1 MSERR
6 AQIHVDHALS
16 RTRRCELLG
25 VARSTAYY
33 QPQAISDEELA
44 LMRQI
49 DEMHLARPFYGSRRI
64 AEELTERGQSV
75 NRKRVQRLMRQM
87 GIRALYPRQRTS
99 QPGKGHTIHP
109 YLLRN
114 LVIECPNQVWASD
127 ITYIPM
133 AKGFMY
139 LVVILDWHSRRVL
152 AWRLSNTL
160 ETDFCLEALDEALRR
175 FGKPEIF
182 NTDQGVQFTC
192 DAFTRVL
199 KDHDID
205 ISMDGKGR
213 WVDNVFVERLW
224 RSVKHEDV
232 YLRAYETPRQ
242 LREGLIR
249 YFNFYNTERRH
260 SALDGRTP
268 DAVYFE
274 QATLDRAA

>member
-49 DEMHLARPFYGSRRI
+49 DKIHLAWPFYGSRRI
-64 AEELTERGQSV
+64 AEDLTERGQSV

-99 QPGKGHTIHP
+99 QPGKGHTIYP

-114 LVIECPNQVWASD
+114 LVIERPNQVWASD

-242 LREGLIR
+242 LREGLTR

>member
-1 MSERR
+1 
-6 AQIHVDHALS
+6 
-16 RTRRCELLG
+16 
-25 VARSTAYY
+25 
-33 QPQAISDEELA
+33 
-44 LMRQI
+44 
-49 DEMHLARPFYGSRRI
+49 
-64 AEELTERGQSV
+64 
-75 NRKRVQRLMRQM
+75 
-87 GIRALYPRQRTS
+87 
-99 QPGKGHTIHP
+99 
-109 YLLRN
+109 
-114 LVIECPNQVWASD
+114 
-127 ITYIPM
+127 M

-175 FGKPEIF
+175 FGKPEVF

-213 WVDNVFVERLW
+213 WVDNVLVERLW
-224 RSVKHEDV
+224 RSVKYEDV

-242 LREGLIR
+242 LREGLTR

-260 SALDGRTP
+260 SALDGQTP

-274 QATLDRAA
+274 

>member
-1 MSERR
+1 M
-6 AQIHVDHALS
+6 
-16 RTRRCELLG
+16 G
-25 VARSTAYY
+25 ARL
-33 QPQAISDEELA
+33 P
-44 LMRQI
+44 R
-49 DEMHLARPFYGSRRI
+49 LARNS
-64 AEELTERGQSV
+64 
-75 NRKRVQRLMRQM
+75 
-87 GIRALYPRQRTS
+87 
-99 QPGKGHTIHP
+99 H
-109 YLLRN
+109 
-114 LVIECPNQVWASD
+114 
-127 ITYIPM
+127 
-133 AKGFMY
+133 
-139 LVVILDWHSRRVL
+139 
-152 AWRLSNTL
+152 
-160 ETDFCLEALDEALRR
+160 
-175 FGKPEIF
+175 F

-224 RSVKHEDV
+224 RSVKYEDV

-242 LREGLIR
+242 LREGLTR

>member
-49 DEMHLARPFYGSRRI
+49 DKIHLAWPFYGSRRI
-64 AEELTERGQSV
+64 AEDLTERGQSV

-99 QPGKGHTIHP
+99 QPGKGHTIYP

-114 LVIECPNQVWASD
+114 LVIERPNQVWASD

-213 WVDNVFVERLW
+213 WVDNVFVKRLW

-242 LREGLIR
+242 LRGTDTILQLLQHR
-249 YFNFYNTERRH
+249 APSQR
-260 SALDGRTP
+260 AGRTNP
-268 DAVYFE
+268 RCGVLRTGYP
-274 QATLDRAA
+274 